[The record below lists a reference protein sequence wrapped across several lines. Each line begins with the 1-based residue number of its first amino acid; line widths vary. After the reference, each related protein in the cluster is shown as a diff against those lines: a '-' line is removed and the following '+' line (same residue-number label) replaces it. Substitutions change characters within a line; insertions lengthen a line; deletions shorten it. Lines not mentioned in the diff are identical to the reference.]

1 MDCSPP
7 GSSVPETVL
16 GSMLE
21 WAAML
26 FSSGSSQLRDWT
38 HISHVSC
45 IAGGFFHHWA
55 TGKSPDTLIGTCQFI
70 PSAKILWDPVF
81 ARLGT
86 FSQKL
91 SLFLYPLLFL
101 KYSEEVEEKR
111 KINRMREKKR
121 NREIESYSWVSTPE
135 LWLAECTVLHSGEKR
150 EEMIQS
156 YRDTDCP

>member
-1 MDCSPP
+1 M
-7 GSSVPETVL
+7 
-16 GSMLE
+16 
-21 WAAML
+21 
-26 FSSGSSQLRDWT
+26 
-38 HISHVSC
+38 
-45 IAGGFFHHWA
+45 
-55 TGKSPDTLIGTCQFI
+55 
-70 PSAKILWDPVF
+70 F

-135 LWLAECTVLHSGEKR
+135 L
-150 EEMIQS
+150 
-156 YRDTDCP
+156 